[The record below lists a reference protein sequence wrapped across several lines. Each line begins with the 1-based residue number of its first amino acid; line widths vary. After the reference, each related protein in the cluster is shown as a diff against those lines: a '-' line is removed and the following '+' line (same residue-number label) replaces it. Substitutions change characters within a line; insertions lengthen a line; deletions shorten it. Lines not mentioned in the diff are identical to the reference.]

1 MTKDEVMRRVQDILW
16 DKQGALGEDHRD
28 CEALRLAISAVDL
41 HDDHLGIFELDN
53 SRLEQDS

>member
-16 DKQGALGEDHRD
+16 DRQGSLGEDHPD

-41 HDDHLGIFELDN
+41 HDDHLGIFTLDD
-53 SRLEQDS
+53 SRVRQES